1 MRIVK
6 KNHFVDFVLYSPV
19 TITAGNPDS
28 CHTVISMDVG
38 KFAADILVKLVNHV
52 ANIPDIVSEL
62 SLHGFVN
69 SLIDEIRI
77 SFIPIS
83 AVLQFCAILITT
95 CPEGDVS
102 APVTNIGRVNQSTI
116 NLDTI

>member
-1 MRIVK
+1 M
-6 KNHFVDFVLYSPV
+6 
-19 TITAGNPDS
+19 TAGNPDS
-28 CHTVISMDVG
+28 CHTVISVDVG
-38 KFAADILVKLVNHV
+38 QFAADVIVKLVNHV
-52 ANIPDIVSEL
+52 ADVLDIVSEL
-62 SLHGFVN
+62 SLHGLVN